1 MVYGL
6 YKGVRSS
13 QDYQRIARDV
23 GLRLRKISD
32 ENKVFFIKEF
42 TTMRFPF
49 HDVVQTAWSFAWGLP
64 GSTVRMRMALGSC
77 CKCARGCC

>member
-6 YKGVRSS
+6 KKGVRSS

-23 GLRLRKISD
+23 GLQSRKISD
-32 ENKVFFIKEF
+32 KNKGFFIEEL

-64 GSTVRMRMALGSC
+64 GSTVRMRMALSSC
-77 CKCARGCC
+77 YKCTRTCY